1 MRRLLYIIICIT
13 TAIIFSGCGDG
24 KRMRAMLEDVCSR
37 NSNLKKLPTE
47 DTLRMLTDYF
57 DSHGTANERMKSMYV
72 MGCMHMDKGDA
83 PAALKW
89 FHDAVNA
96 ADTTAADCDI
106 KTLSRI
112 YGQMGAIFTDMR
124 SPQLAIEVRQKAYDM
139 ASKASDSMNAVRI
152 CLHISSNYILL
163 GRYDTALRYSQ
174 FASQKLREFGARNEA
189 ASASAIDYTIYLT
202 QKNYPKAKKALDLY
216 ESETGYFDGK
226 GNIAPGREKFY
237 IYKGDYYNGIGN
249 QDSALYYYRKFLS
262 ERHGIEDTEGAYR
275 GIMTAYRKLNI
286 TDSVAKYSI
295 LFSNANDSANIIKS
309 SQEITRLQAVYN
321 YNDIQ
326 RMAMKKT
333 SEVRERQLW
342 LYIVTLT
349 SVVVFLVSYILYKV
363 RQRKVQN
370 KIRDFSSRYKRD
382 LSLYLQLKKEME
394 LLQSDHTLLES
405 NMRELRD
412 KLSEYENENKVRLVN
427 NDRKAAQSLII
438 AVLREMSAKDKM
450 ASRQQWM
457 DLDSEMCENMPLFV
471 WKLNSISTPLT
482 EQEQRVCCL
491 ARMDFSAQDIA
502 PLMAVSR
509 QRINNI
515 FSTIS
520 SKLVDENSARNF
532 VRRIKKL

>member
-83 PAALKW
+83 PTALKW

-96 ADTTAADCDI
+96 ADTTSNDCDI

-112 YGQMGAIFTDMR
+112 YAQMGELFTDMR
-124 SPQLAIEVRQKAYDM
+124 SHQLSIEMKQKAYDL
-139 ASKASDSMNAVRI
+139 ANRAGDSVNAVRI
-152 CLHISSNYILL
+152 YLHMSSNYFLL
-163 GRYDTALRYSQ
+163 GKYDTALRYSQ
-174 FASQKLREFGARNEA
+174 RASQKLMEFGAKKEA
-189 ASASAIDYTIYLT
+189 ATASAMDYTMYLI
-202 QKNYPKAKKALDLY
+202 QKDYPKAKKALDIY
-216 ESETGYFDGK
+216 ENETGYFDAN
-226 GNIAPGREKFY
+226 GNITPGRERFY
-237 IYKGDYYNGIGN
+237 IAKGNYYNGIGKP
-249 QDSALYYYRKFLS
+249 DSALYYYRKFLNKRY
-262 ERHGIEDTEGAYR
+262 EIEDREDAYR
-275 GIMTAYRKLNI
+275 GMMSAYRKLNV

-295 LFSNANDSANIIKS
+295 LFANANDSANIIKS
-309 SQEITRLQAVYN
+309 SEEITRLQAVYS
-321 YNDIQ
+321 YNGIQ
-326 RMAMKKT
+326 RMAMEKAA
-333 SEVRERQLW
+333 EARERQLW

-520 SKLVDENSARNF
+520 SKLFDENSARNF